1 MTVNDKIAWKTQ
13 VAVYSCGAFNHS
25 IGMMLAVVMPL
36 WLLSIEASPFM
47 MGIAIGSRYLLPL
60 FLSIHGGALMDRF
73 GARRIMLW
81 FAIISAVCP
90 ILFPALPFLWAVILL
105 QMILGLADTMGWS
118 GAQAMIGLVMKG
130 NALHA
135 GRLAFTI
142 RIGHFLGPLLI
153 GVIWDWFGPWGA
165 FSTLSIW
172 GIGSYVATLFLPNV
186 AQAVSPQ
193 TTNWR
198 ELIPRY
204 SDYINTF
211 RLLAIPAVLFVI
223 MVTFVRHSST
233 SMQNSFYVVYLK
245 SIDISGTE
253 IGALFAASAALGAL
267 GALATSRITRFLE
280 PAFFL
285 IISVVFVIA
294 FMGLTPALN
303 YLPFMGVYGLLIIV
317 IGLRGSCLGFSQVL
331 MISILGKS
339 LQNKDQGKGVG
350 LRTTVNRIMNT
361 ALPPI
366 VGAIVGVAGLET
378 SFYIVASVGL
388 IMMVAIYYYYR
399 LHRGFRSETS
409 TD

>member
-1 MTVNDKIAWKTQ
+1 
-13 VAVYSCGAFNHS
+13 
-25 IGMMLAVVMPL
+25 
-36 WLLSIEASPFM
+36 
-47 MGIAIGSRYLLPL
+47 
-60 FLSIHGGALMDRF
+60 
-73 GARRIMLW
+73 
-81 FAIISAVCP
+81 
-90 ILFPALPFLWAVILL
+90 
-105 QMILGLADTMGWS
+105 
-118 GAQAMIGLVMKG
+118 
-130 NALHA
+130 
-135 GRLAFTI
+135 
-142 RIGHFLGPLLI
+142 
-153 GVIWDWFGPWGA
+153 
-165 FSTLSIW
+165 
-172 GIGSYVATLFLPNV
+172 
-186 AQAVSPQ
+186 
-193 TTNWR
+193 
-198 ELIPRY
+198 
-204 SDYINTF
+204 
-211 RLLAIPAVLFVI
+211 

-267 GALATSRITRFLE
+267 GALATSRITRFVE

-294 FMGLTPALN
+294 FMGLTPALH

-388 IMMVAIYYYYR
+388 IMMISIYYYYR
-399 LHRGFRSETS
+399 QHRGFRSET
-409 TD
+409 TKD